1 MAVRP
6 KLIGTASSTEA
17 QYLYEITKQLA
28 RITNILLVIKDNT
41 GGITTTTTTTVP

>member
-17 QYLYEITKQLA
+17 QYLYEITKQLD
-28 RITNILLVIKDNT
+28 RMINILLVIKENT
-41 GGITTTTTTTVP
+41 AKP